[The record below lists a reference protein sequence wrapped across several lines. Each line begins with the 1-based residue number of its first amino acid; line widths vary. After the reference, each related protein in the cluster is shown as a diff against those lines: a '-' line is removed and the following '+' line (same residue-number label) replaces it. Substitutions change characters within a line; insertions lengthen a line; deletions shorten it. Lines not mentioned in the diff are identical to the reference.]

1 MFLMKR
7 RPPRSTSTG
16 TLYPYTTLFRSA
28 QPGWHRLT
36 CAERE
41 IGAGA
46 TIGNDEHQFDAVL
59 ARNDRAHRRI
69 LALNTE
75 FARAIGLAVDCR
87 CSLHHQG
94 HDLGRPARRGHDPLA
109 GSAVNDVDGRPGVPA
124 AKNADQC
131 PGITKFT
138 LPNPH

>member
-75 FARAIGLAVDCR
+75 FASAIGRSEEHTSELQSLMRISYAVFC
-87 CSLHHQG
+87 LNKKTKKIKQKEHK
-94 HDLGRPARRGHDPLA
+94 PLT
-109 GSAVNDVDGRPGVPA
+109 N
-124 AKNADQC
+124 
-131 PGITKFT
+131 
-138 LPNPH
+138 